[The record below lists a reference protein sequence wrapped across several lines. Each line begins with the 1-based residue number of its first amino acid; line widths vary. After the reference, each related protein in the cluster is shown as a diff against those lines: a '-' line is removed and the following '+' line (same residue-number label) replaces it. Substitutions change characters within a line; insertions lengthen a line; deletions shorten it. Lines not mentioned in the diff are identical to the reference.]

1 MVKPWLCRDSRIP
14 GRASGVCSAA
24 LWKRMMLPERTFFST
39 RWVISLAEMPFQSR
53 LSPSQIAETVGNT
66 DFLSNTGSHSA
77 RGAEIERMILH
88 RVSIKDC
95 LIGLQAPVLS
105 FQRRTE
111 ICPFLFS
118 QDRRT
123 RQTAPVCSVFAQVGR
138 AGGDCLGASLMNAEQ
153 GIFFPMKADS
163 CCFVSCS

>member
-1 MVKPWLCRDSRIP
+1 MIP
-14 GRASGVCSAA
+14 DRASGVCSAA

-39 RWVISLAEMPFQSR
+39 RCWISWAEMPFQSR
-53 LSPSQIAETVGNT
+53 LSRSYIDETVGNT

-138 AGGDCLGASLMNAEQ
+138 AGGDRLGASLMNAEQ